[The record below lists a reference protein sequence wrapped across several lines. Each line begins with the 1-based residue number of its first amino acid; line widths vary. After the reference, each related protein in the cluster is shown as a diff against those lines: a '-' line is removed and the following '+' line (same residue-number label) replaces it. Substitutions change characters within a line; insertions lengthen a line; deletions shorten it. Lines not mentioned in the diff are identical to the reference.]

1 MRIAG
6 YLTGRNSIKEIRK
19 RRCIAVLFFPSFKF
33 KIHKPFLLYAQNVS
47 LQVHEPFRATLLER
61 RVHLCTSSLPASM
74 TVEAALVLPL
84 ALFFFLALLQPV
96 TWLDRQRK
104 VQTAVERIGEEVSQ
118 YGILA
123 ESKETGD
130 SELPAFCT
138 DAAAALWIRGR
149 AGQYAD
155 HVAVKKADVYGE
167 NGEIEFV
174 VEYQEEIP
182 FFEAVLGKQTE
193 IAAVKRRSWIGI
205 PGKLKGDGSYRDGA
219 GDGQTEMVYVG
230 AGMGRYHLFRD
241 CHYISNEYLT
251 VTKSEA
257 ESGRIPGEKRT
268 PCAICGKTG
277 DGSDTVYITASG
289 EHYHYD
295 KNCRSMMSYVREIP
309 KVEAEHIGL
318 CSYCARKKGEIE

>member
-1 MRIAG
+1 M
-6 YLTGRNSIKEIRK
+6 
-19 RRCIAVLFFPSFKF
+19 LFFASFNHIIDRRKF
-33 KIHKPFLLYAQNVS
+33 FNTQNVS
-47 LQVHEPFRATLLER
+47 LQVHDSLFHTPLARRADP
-61 RVHLCTSSLPASM
+61 CASKLPASM

-84 ALFFFLALLQPV
+84 AIFFFLALLQPV
-96 TWLDRQRK
+96 IWLDRQRK
-104 VQTAVERIGEEVSQ
+104 VQTTMERIGEEICQ

-123 ESKETGD
+123 EREEDGEN
-130 SELPAFCT
+130 ELPAFCT

-155 HVAVKKADVYGE
+155 HVTVKKADIYGE
-167 NGEIEFV
+167 NGEIELLA
-174 VEYQEEIP
+174 EYQEEIP

-193 IAAVKRRSWIGI
+193 TVAVKRRSWIGI
-205 PGKLKGDGSYRDGA
+205 PGKLKGNGSYQDSA
-219 GDGQTEMVYVG
+219 GEEQKDMVYVG

-251 VTKSEA
+251 VTRSEA
-257 ESGRIPGEKRT
+257 ESGKVPGEKRT
-268 PCAICGKTG
+268 PCAVCRKKE
-277 DGSDTVYITASG
+277 DNSETVYITEAG

-309 KVEAEHIGL
+309 KEEAEHLGM

>member
-1 MRIAG
+1 MR
-6 YLTGRNSIKEIRK
+6 
-19 RRCIAVLFFPSFKF
+19 VLFLTSFNF
-33 KIHKPFLLYAQNVS
+33 KIYKQAFFKEKNLS
-47 LQVHEPFRATLLER
+47 LQVHYPLLAG
-61 RVHLCTSSLPASM
+61 RVHPCTSALPASM

-84 ALFFFLALLQPV
+84 TLFFFLALLQPV

-104 VQTAVERIGEEVSQ
+104 VHTAVERIGEEVSQ

-149 AGQYAD
+149 VGQYAD

-174 VEYQEEIP
+174 VEYQEKIP
-182 FFEAVLGKQTE
+182 FFEAVLRKQTE

-205 PGKLKGDGSYRDGA
+205 PGKLKGDGSYRNGA

-257 ESGRIPGEKRT
+257 ESDRIPGEKRT
-268 PCAICGKTG
+268 PCAICGKKG
-277 DGSDTVYITASG
+277 DGSETVYITASG

-309 KVEAEHIGL
+309 KAEAEHLGL